1 MPDLPNNTR
10 EPGKDRE
17 APHVIALSIA
27 GFMKGFGS
35 GEMAALRRL
44 GSDAAAPA
52 YWRLAARHPILETRR
67 DAWTPIVRALA
78 LLMPKGPP
86 EERGDLHDPHRP
98 LGCALCDGGR
108 HDWPAEAAQGGP
120 RPAFSEQRL
129 AQLLAARGSQRRV
142 LLLRAVRMLAAS
154 RDAGAGLDVGDLAW
168 RFVDPEPQ
176 RLAAPYY
183 HRLDRAER
191 AARATTG
198 NQGHGDD

>member
-1 MPDLPNNTR
+1 MLDLPNDTR
-10 EPGKDRE
+10 QPEKDTE
-17 APHVIALSIA
+17 APHAIALSIA
-27 GFMKGFGS
+27 GLMKGFGS

-52 YWRLAARHPILETRR
+52 YWRLAARHPKLETRSEV
-67 DAWTPIVRALA
+67 WTPIVQALA

-98 LGCALCDGGR
+98 LGRALCDGGR
-108 HDWPAEAAQGGP
+108 HDWPAEAAQGAP
-120 RPAFSEQRL
+120 RPVFSEQRL
-129 AQLLAARGSQRRV
+129 AQLLAARGSQRRI

-154 RDAGAGLDVGDLAW
+154 RDADLGLDVGDLAW
-168 RFVDPEPQ
+168 RFTDPDTQ

-191 AARATTG
+191 AAKATTD
-198 NQGHGDD
+198 NQGPGDD

>member
-1 MPDLPNNTR
+1 MPDLPNDTR
-10 EPGKDRE
+10 QPEKDTE

-27 GFMKGFGS
+27 GLMKGFGS

-44 GSDAAAPA
+44 GPDAAAPA

-67 DAWTPIVRALA
+67 DAWTPIVQALA

-86 EERGDLHDPHRP
+86 EERAELHNPRRP
-98 LGCALCDGGR
+98 LGRALCDGGR
-108 HDWPAEAAQGGP
+108 HDWPGDAAQGAP

-129 AQLLAARGSQRRV
+129 AQLLAARGSQRRI
-142 LLLRAVRMLAAS
+142 LLLRAVRMLATS
-154 RDAGAGLDVGDLAW
+154 QDADAGLDVGDLAW
-168 RFVDPEPQ
+168 RFIDPDPQ

-191 AARATTG
+191 AAKATTD
-198 NQGHGDD
+198 NQGPGDD